1 VRRPFDEAHLLGFL
15 SARAAHGIEYVDGGT
30 YSRVLRLPH
39 GNGRVHLTPEAGC
52 VHAELELDQLR
63 DLATAVQRCRALLDL
78 DADPLAVCEVL
89 GADPALRPLV
99 TARPGTRVPGAVDG
113 FELAVRAV
121 LGQQVS
127 VRAATK
133 LVARVVEAHG
143 ERLSAGEQLHSVFPS
158 PERLAEADPASFA
171 MPVSRGRALTELARR
186 VADGR
191 LHLEAGADRVETEQ
205 ALLALPGVGPW
216 TAGYIAMRALADPDR
231 FLPGDVVVRHAMTSL
246 GLPDSGT
253 AASSHAARW
262 RPWRSYAVMHLW
274 RSASEP
280 SAASIHEEIA

>member
-1 VRRPFDEAHLLGFL
+1 
-15 SARAAHGIEYVDGGT
+15 
-30 YSRVLRLPH
+30 
-39 GNGRVHLTPEAGC
+39 
-52 VHAELELDQLR
+52 
-63 DLATAVQRCRALLDL
+63 
-78 DADPLAVCEVL
+78 
-89 GADPALRPLV
+89 
-99 TARPGTRVPGAVDG
+99 VDG